1 MSGILAHTLIKHIS
15 LRCVCKPL
23 CLDHLRCNIISLFSL
38 FYEILS
44 GLGSLLRMPCFLCF
58 MSAVIFTLYVLG
70 TSLHIVHICIFL
82 TTSGKNVDFI
92 SYKSTQWKNQSCKYI
107 YSSRLISHLFATP
120 SFMLCTKQS
129 HCFVRS
135 MKLGV
140 ANKGLSLWVLQTYI
154 YTYTCISVI

>member
-1 MSGILAHTLIKHIS
+1 MFLILSVVLCIHSSRYQSVRNFSSHTHQTYFTQ
-15 LRCVCKPL
+15 VCLQNL

-58 MSAVIFTLYVLG
+58 TSAVTLTLYVLG
-70 TSLHIVHICIFL
+70 TFVHIVHTCIFL

-92 SYKSTQWKNQSCKYI
+92 SYKSTLWKNQSCKYI
-107 YSSRLISHLFATP
+107 YSSRLISDLFATP

-129 HCFVRS
+129 HCFARS

-140 ANKGLSLWVLQTYI
+140 ANK
-154 YTYTCISVI
+154 